1 MKKTIFLFLI
11 FFNSFYT
18 NSVSQNIAPKFG
30 GEYITHKSGTCL
42 SESDR
47 QTIKKEIE
55 KSIKILKSKG
65 LLSESKSNAA
75 VSFDWPLQASSS
87 FPWNNYFAVSNLVD
101 HDPSSGFED
110 YNCGVR
116 TYNGHSGVDI
126 YSWPFPWYMT
136 ENDYVE
142 IIAAEAGTI
151 VNKIDGN
158 TDDECTLA
166 GNWNAVYIQH
176 ADGSTAWY
184 GHMKKNSL
192 TSKPVGATVAKGE
205 FLGNIASSGWSTGPH
220 LHFEVY
226 DASGNLIDPYAGT
239 CNLLNSDSWWA
250 AQPAYREPTLSAA
263 LTHDAPPVLGC
274 PASNEHPNFQNNF
287 APGETVY
294 TAFYYQDQL
303 SGTVSDMKIR
313 QPDNTIWR
321 SWSHTSPDTY
331 SSSFWYWTW
340 NLPSS
345 GPFGTWTL
353 EISYEGDVY
362 SHDFTYEKPVC
373 PCIIWNPVGQQKGG
387 Q

>member
-1 MKKTIFLFLI
+1 MNKRIFSILI

-18 NSVSQNIAPKFG
+18 TSVSQNIAPQFG
-30 GEYITHKSGTCL
+30 GEYVSHKSSTCL
-42 SESDR
+42 SGPDR
-47 QTIKKEIE
+47 QIIRKGIE
-55 KSIKILKSKG
+55 KSIKKLKSKG
-65 LLSESKSNAA
+65 LLPESKSNAI
-75 VSFDWPLQASSS
+75 VSFDWPLQASSN
-87 FPWNNYFAVSNLVD
+87 FPWNNYFAISNFVD
-101 HDPSSGFED
+101 HDPSSGVED
-110 YNCGVR
+110 YNCGAR
-116 TYNGHSGVDI
+116 TYNGHRGIDI
-126 YSWPFPWYMT
+126 YSWPFSWYMT

-151 VNKIDGN
+151 INKIDGN
-158 TDDECTLA
+158 DDDECTLA

-192 TSKPVGATVAKGE
+192 TSKPIGATVSKGE
-205 FLGNIASSGWSTGPH
+205 FLGNVASSGWSTGPH

-226 DASGNLIDPYAGT
+226 DASGNLIDPFAGT
-239 CNLLNSDSWWA
+239 CNSLNSDSWWA
-250 AQPAYREPTLSAA
+250 SQPAYREPTLNAV
-263 LTHDAPPVLGC
+263 LTHDAPPMLGC
-274 PASNEHPNFQNNF
+274 PAINEHPNFQNDF
-287 APGETVY
+287 DPGETVY
-294 TAFYYQDQL
+294 TAFYYKDQL

-353 EISYEGDVY
+353 EVTYQGGTY
-362 SHDFTYEKPVC
+362 SHDFKYGAPVSC
-373 PCIIWNPVGQQKGG
+373 HCIKWNPVGQ
-387 Q
+387 